1 MRLDF
6 EAIAEQAQTSTAFS
20 DADQENVMEI
30 LSGADLP
37 EQKPVPD
44 ARAQIFEAQDD
55 GEFEIFEV
63 DETPKTSPDAK
74 VRPNDACPCGS
85 GKKYKKCHGAN

>member
-1 MRLDF
+1 
-6 EAIAEQAQTSTAFS
+6 
-20 DADQENVMEI
+20 MEI
-30 LSGADLP
+30 IAGADLP
-37 EQKPVPD
+37 KQKRVVED
-44 ARAQIFEAQDD
+44 SRAQIFEAQDD

-63 DETPKTSPDAK
+63 ANTPKTSPDAK